1 MADANTYLKVT
12 ELDFDGI
19 KSNLKT
25 YLSARPE
32 FKDYNFEGSAIGT
45 LIDVLAYNT
54 HYNAYYIN
62 MLANEMFLDT
72 AQQRDSV
79 VSRARELGYLPTA
92 SRGARA
98 TLSLTFSGVPA
109 DETRMTLKQNTSFVS
124 TIDGVTYNF
133 VLPNDEVIDR
143 LNNRFEANVVVKEGT
158 PLTHRTTYSAADKTK
173 TILPNRNV
181 DTDSIRVRVQNS
193 STDSTITE
201 YRRATNISEIRSTD
215 PIYFVEE
222 APDGKYQV
230 VFGSGALGKEL
241 VDGNIVIVDY
251 LVNNNV
257 AANGAKTFSAKSI
270 LTDTTYENLSI
281 VTADIAAGGRA
292 QEDIESIKFN
302 APRMYQT
309 QNRAV
314 VAEDFERIILNE
326 QSDVESIV
334 AFGGEQAEP
343 PVPGKVY
350 ISVKPV
356 GELYMTVS
364 RKSQIKE
371 SIASRCM
378 LSIDPVIIDPEY
390 TYLVLD
396 VKTYY
401 AQFETTL
408 KSGDIKTLVIDK
420 IREFSRTNLER
431 FGNKLRFSRLLRT
444 LDNIDGSVINN
455 ESQLSIQKR
464 FTPSTQR
471 VQKITLNYNNELRPS
486 TVSSTEFTY
495 GGNSCYFDDDGIGNI
510 RIFRFS
516 DSKRVDV
523 VTKAGTIDYET
534 GKVEVE
540 NFKPD
545 AYSGIEIKVNVKP
558 NSLDITPVREQILIM
573 DPNDSNIT
581 IIGEK

>member
-19 KSNLKT
+19 KSNLKS

-98 TLSLTFSGVPA
+98 TLNLIFSGVPE
-109 DETRMTLKQNTSFVS
+109 DKTRMTLKKNTSFIS
-124 TIDGVTYNF
+124 TLDGVTYNF
-133 VLPNDEVIDR
+133 VLPDDQIIDR
-143 LNNRFEANVVVKEGT
+143 LNNRFEVSVVVKEGT
-158 PLTHRTTYSAADKTK
+158 PLTHRTTYSKANDTK
-173 TILPNRNV
+173 IIIPNRNA
-181 DTDSIRVRVQNS
+181 DTDSIRVRVQSS

-201 YRRATNISEIRSTD
+201 FYRATNISTIRSTD
-215 PIYFVEE
+215 PVYFVEE
-222 APDGKYQV
+222 APDGKYQII
-230 VFGSGALGKEL
+230 FGSGALGRSL
-241 VDGNIVIVDY
+241 VDGNVVIVDY
-251 LVNNNV
+251 LVNNNE
-257 AANGAKTFSAKSI
+257 AANGAKFFSAKTI
-270 LTDTTYENLSI
+270 LTDVTYENLS
-281 VTADIAAGGRA
+281 VATVNVAAGGRA
-292 QEDIESIKFN
+292 QESVDSIKFN
-302 APRMYQT
+302 APRLYQT

-334 AFGGEQAEP
+334 AFGGEQADP

-350 ISVKPV
+350 IAVKPV
-356 GELYMTVS
+356 GEQFMTIS
-364 RKSQIKE
+364 RKAQIKE

-396 VKTYY
+396 VSTNY
-401 AQFETTL
+401 AEFETTL
-408 KSGDIKTLVIDK
+408 KSGDIKSLVIEK
-420 IREFSRTNLER
+420 IREYSTNNLER
-431 FGNKLRFSRLLRT
+431 FGNKLRFSRLLRL

-455 ESQLSIQKR
+455 EAILSIQKR

-471 VQKITLNYNNELRPS
+471 VQKITLKFNNRIRPS

-495 GGNSCYFDDDGIGNI
+495 GGNSCYVDDDGLGNL
-510 RIFRFS
+510 RIYRYS

-523 VTKAGTIDYET
+523 VSNAGVIDYTT
-534 GKVEVE
+534 GKFELE
-540 NFKPD
+540 NFLPE
-545 AYSGIEIKVNVKP
+545 AYSGIEIKVTVKP
-558 NSLDITPVREQILIM
+558 ESLDITPVREQILIM
-573 DPNDSNIT
+573 NPNDSNIT
-581 IIGEK
+581 VIGEK